1 MKRRNNN
8 SNSSGK
14 AKRKAPTVRFT
25 LPYPA
30 PFDLSKVDPKG
41 RLDVLVANSIERL
54 VAMRAP
60 GLLPVLT
67 EQKGVIHSAIN
78 SQLGPHALGVDVIG
92 FLDQLKPFA
101 PLIGAIA
108 QSALNNLR
116 DNAQATKPPVKEPDG
131 GKAA

>member
-1 MKRRNNN
+1 MKRRNNK

-14 AKRKAPTVRFT
+14 ARRKAPVP
-25 LPYPA
+25 L
-30 PFDLSKVDPKG
+30 DLSKVDPKG

-54 VAMRAP
+54 VTMRAP

-78 SQLGPHALGVDVIG
+78 SQLGPHVLGVDIVG
-92 FLDQLKPFA
+92 FLNQLKPFA

-116 DNAQATKPPVKEPDG
+116 DNAKPLVKPDE
-131 GKAA
+131 GKVA